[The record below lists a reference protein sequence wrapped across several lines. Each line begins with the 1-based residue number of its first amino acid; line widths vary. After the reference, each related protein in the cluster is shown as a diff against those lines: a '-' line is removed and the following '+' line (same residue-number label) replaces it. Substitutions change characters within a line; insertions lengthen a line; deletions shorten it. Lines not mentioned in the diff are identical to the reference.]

1 MQTRGL
7 DRAAAVRVIIE
18 GFFEPL
24 ISEVRAPTE
33 PLEQPPGARWPAPP
47 AEPASA
53 REDIEAYA
61 TSR

>member
-1 MQTRGL
+1 
-7 DRAAAVRVIIE
+7 VRLIIE

-24 ISEVRAPTE
+24 ISELADE
-33 PLEQPPGARWPAPP
+33 PLQQLVREKIERKLSA
-47 AEPASA
+47 A

>member
-1 MQTRGL
+1 MR
-7 DRAAAVRVIIE
+7 IIVE

-24 ISEVRAPTE
+24 ISELQDEPLQELVRAKV
-33 PLEQPPGARWPAPP
+33 
-47 AEPASA
+47 AEKLASA